1 MQGVVPIM
9 QSNVFHQG
17 DDGYLAMHPRLDY
30 SNTMSFHHGCNSV
43 LSDGAVSCLRLD
55 CSQLIYIDSSGIGAL
70 MVVNDRA
77 TREGKSLELL
87 NCNGDVKKILKLVNL
102 HKLLTIV

>member
-1 MQGVVPIM
+1 MSMQGNI
-9 QSNVFHQG
+9 FHLGG
-17 DDGYLAMHPRLDY
+17 DGQLAMQARLDY
-30 SNTMSFHHGCNSV
+30 SNTMGFHHSCNS
-43 LSDGAVSCLRLD
+43 LLTDGAVNCLRLN
-55 CSQLIYIDSSGIGAL
+55 CAQLTYIDSSGIGAL

-102 HKLLTIV
+102 HKVLKIV